1 MITVVCWNIA
11 GRKQPW
17 RQLLGMKA
25 DVDVA
30 ILQEARKPPKDVAPH
45 VEVGPTDHWHSI
57 DYPRWPMIARLSDR
71 VKVDWFTPV
80 AVAQTGTSK
89 RIMEETQIAVS
100 DVTTIAA
107 ARIHPADTKPFVAVS
122 MYTRW
127 LKPHPSVESKWGVG
141 YSDASAHRIISD
153 LSGFIGDVDPSSH
166 RILAA
171 GDLNTFYGALDDN
184 PQVLAARDRTVFD
197 RMQALGFEF
206 LGPQYPNGRRPAEPP
221 PKMPE
226 DSKNVPTYF
235 HPSRKSPA
243 NARDQLDYV
252 FASRGFHELVRTRA
266 LNGVDEWGASDHC
279 RILVEVG

>member
-1 MITVVCWNIA
+1 MITVVCWNID
-11 GRKQPW
+11 GKHDPW
-17 RQLLGMKA
+17 RQLIEMDA
-25 DVDVA
+25 DVAV
-30 ILQEARKPPKDVAPH
+30 LQEARKPPKDVAPH
-45 VEVGPTDHWHSI
+45 VEIGPTDHWGSI
-57 DYPRWPMIARLSDR
+57 DYPTWPLIARLSDR
-71 VKVDWFTPV
+71 VKVDWFTPAV
-80 AVAQTGTSK
+80 VAQTGTGK
-89 RIMEETQIAVS
+89 RIVGETQIAVS
-100 DVTTIAA
+100 DPLTIAA
-107 ARIHPADTKPFVAVS
+107 ACIHLPGSEPFIAAS
-122 MYTRW
+122 MYARW
-127 LKPHPSVESKWGVG
+127 LKPHPLAGSKWSVG
-141 YSDASAHRIISD
+141 HSDASAHRIISD

-221 PKMPE
+221 PKMSE

-235 HPSRKSPA
+235 HPRRKSPA

-252 FASRGFHELVRTRA
+252 FASRGFHKSVCARA

-279 RILVEVG
+279 RILIEVG